1 MRFSH
6 LPIFATDQT
15 HGRALRASNRLIVHS
30 PAMGWRSL
38 YGAIIE
44 ESPFEAT
51 EPAMGHPA
59 LIYHLAR
66 PSQVTRRVEGARP
79 NRAVVGPRCLCLTP
93 GHATTVWQ
101 HSGRPE
107 ILQIYLRQ
115 SIYEDAVGEL
125 YSCDGSNAEV
135 VPRFALMDPLLEQL
149 ANAVCSLLR
158 GGAVGDE
165 LYVDSLAQMIAAHL
179 AGNHSSRSRRV
190 HTPAVD
196 QISGWRMRRLAEFIE
211 ENLASDLTLQ
221 ALAEQIKLSP
231 IYLIRAFK
239 AAVGGGSPLVR
250 ASTPSGTSQAAS
262 PEHRSALG
270 RSCFAIWLLLAEPPI
285 RLVPAQCWG
294 FARSLSASAKSWTI
308 RRSVKWINR

>member
-1 MRFSH
+1 MTFPH
-6 LPIFATDQT
+6 LPIFATDET

-66 PSQVTRRVEGARP
+66 PTRVTRRVEGARP
-79 NRAVVGPRCLCLTP
+79 DRAVVGPRCLCLTP
-93 GHATTVWQ
+93 GQATTVWQ

-115 SIYEDAVGEL
+115 SIYEAALGEM
-125 YSCDGSNAEV
+125 YGCDGANAEV

-158 GGAVGDE
+158 GGAAGDE

-179 AGNHSSRSRRV
+179 ARNHSSRSRRV
-190 HTPAVD
+190 HTPAAD

-221 ALAEQIKLSP
+221 ALAEQIQLSP
-231 IYLIRAFK
+231 IYLIRTFK
-239 AAVGGGSPLVR
+239 AAVGVSPHQYVLQRRLER
-250 ASTPSGTSQAAS
+250 AKALLQSTDLP
-262 PEHRSALG
+262 
-270 RSCFAIWLLLAEPPI
+270 LAEVAL
-285 RLVPAQCWG
+285 RSGFYSQSHLSNWFRRSVGVSPAAYRQ
-294 FARSLSASAKSWTI
+294 ARSLGPLQG
-308 RRSVKWINR
+308 V